1 MRIWLI
7 CCLLALSFSLAAQAY
22 RLQYRDPMGAV
33 RNYTVRSAM
42 HSNIEMHN
50 ATIPTAVTS
59 TYTMLERVTSIGVD
73 GASIA
78 EEAKDG
84 IIASM
89 VTLPGV
95 KIPRTIEQAFP
106 AYTMTYTRTPL
117 GTVSNMQT
125 NSLIGNT
132 DDPTDALAGMI
143 RHPGTGIAFPEKD
156 VHIGDTWDGVMTM
169 PLGDGMTVNLS
180 MHYTL
185 VGTRVVDGKS
195 YLKIHCDQIMTL
207 PITRTKLTTPDRQ
220 VIPVIMCLT
229 LQGSS
234 DSLFDEAMGEY
245 YSSFVTLIGN
255 YDMRITDTHPVTIH
269 APVKMYM
276 AMTKATPTP

>member
-1 MRIWLI
+1 MRTWLI
-7 CCLLALSFSLAAQAY
+7 CGLLTLSFSLAVQAY
-22 RLQYRDPMGAV
+22 RLQYRDPMGVV

-42 HSNIEMHN
+42 HSNIEMHD

-59 TYTMLERVTSIGVD
+59 TYTMQERVTSIGVD

-95 KIPRTIEQAFP
+95 KLPRTIEQAFP
-106 AYTMTYTRTPL
+106 AYSMTYTRSPL

-132 DDPTDALAGMI
+132 GDPTDALAGMI
-143 RHPGTGIAFPEKD
+143 RHPGTGFAFPEKD
-156 VHIGDTWDGVMTM
+156 VRIGDTWDGAMTM
-169 PLGDGMTVNLS
+169 PLGDGVTVSLS
-180 MHYTL
+180 MRYTL
-185 VGTRVVDGKS
+185 VGTKVVDGTS
-195 YLKIHCDQIMTL
+195 YLKIHCDLAMTL
-207 PITRTKLTTPDRQ
+207 PITRTTITTPDRQ
-220 VIPVIMCLT
+220 VVPVIMRLT

-234 DSLFDEAMGEY
+234 DSLFDEAIGEY
-245 YSSFVTLIGN
+245 YSNFVMLSGN
-255 YDMRITDTHPVTIH
+255 YDMRITDTHPITIH
-269 APVKMYM
+269 APVKMYL
-276 AMTKATPTP
+276 AMTKTTPKL